1 MIARISLILACAWAL
16 SACASTIGD
25 TSQAVMVD
33 TMPMPG
39 ASCTLENGRGAWHV
53 PRTPGAAFV
62 AKSYTDLV
70 VTCRDG
76 HGAAGR
82 TVAPSEGD
90 GAVLGNIL
98 LGGLIGLAVDMSS
111 GAAYEYPQHIM
122 VEMVPGGRG
131 TMPGNYSAPPALPG
145 RTRGQEP
152 VIRRIDIDP
161 RPDRMT
167 TRQPLPPATSGGFC
181 CGPLRP

>member
-70 VTCRDG
+70 VTCRDE

-82 TVAPSEGD
+82 TIAPSEGD

-111 GAAYEYPQHIM
+111 GAAYAYPRHVV
-122 VEMVPGGRG
+122 VEMVPGSHRSGGTPRSGGRD
-131 TMPGNYSAPPALPG
+131 
-145 RTRGQEP
+145 P
-152 VIRRIDIDP
+152 VVRRIDIDP

-181 CGPLRP
+181 CGPLTP